1 MRYRKK
7 IFPASLIVAA
17 ALAVMFFATGPHWET
32 ALARSDVFSIPAPQ
46 IKKAVDKA
54 VAHEMEGSFAKRLMS
69 VHIDVDDSA
78 ETKWR
83 PVQAA
88 SGVYSRRLILRAE
101 GAAFI
106 RPHFSRHDDNY
117 RSISVYGSDA
127 AEAISISLQR
137 RNRDEAGWWGPIVF
151 GDVLVVEIESDGDL
165 RPIDIDKISYGLKS
179 YRDNEKEQGCH
190 LDVNCFDQ
198 WEYIKDGVA
207 MMHFESNGS
216 GFACTGSLLKDS
228 YSTRRPWFL
237 TANHC
242 IGNQAEAETLIVYW
256 EYETVECDGPSR
268 SLLASR
274 TNEGADYVTGSDISD
289 FALLLLHDDPPLGI
303 PFLGFS
309 LDELEQSEQIAVIHH
324 PGGTFKR
331 ISFGKKTG
339 EPQNFWEVVYSEGS
353 TEDGSSGSPLFNT
366 RFEIV
371 GQLSSGNAACWR
383 MFGKDQYGKI
393 SSSWLLGLEDY
404 LATQATTTSTT
415 TTTIPS
421 DTDDDDGMDY
431 SDDDDTEDSLQFTQ
445 DEEDDSEGCG
455 C

>member
-1 MRYRKK
+1 MSYRKS
-7 IFPASLIVAA
+7 FFLASLIVAA
-17 ALAVMFFATGPHWET
+17 ALAALFFAADPHRET
-32 ALARSDVFSIPAPQ
+32 APARNDVFSIPAPQ
-46 IKKAVDKA
+46 IQKAYDKA
-54 VAHEMEGSFAKRLMS
+54 VAHEMKGSFARRLMS

-78 ETKWR
+78 GTKWR
-83 PVQAA
+83 PVQSA
-88 SGVYSRRLILRAE
+88 SGMYSRRLTLRAE

-106 RPHFSRHDDNY
+106 RPHFARHDNNHL
-117 RSISVYGSDA
+117 SISVYGPDA
-127 AEAISISLQR
+127 AEAIPISLQR
-137 RNRDEAGWWGPIVF
+137 KNRDDAGWWGPIVS

-165 RPIDIDKISYGLKS
+165 PPIVIDKISYGLKS
-179 YRDNEKEQGCH
+179 YRDKEKEQRCH
-190 LDVNCFDQ
+190 LDVNCYDQ
-198 WEYIKDGVA
+198 WENIKDGVA

-268 SLLASR
+268 SLLASD

-289 FALLLLHDDPPLGI
+289 FALLLLHDDPPFGI
-303 PFLGFS
+303 PFLDFS
-309 LDELEQSEQIAVIHH
+309 LDNLEHNEQIAVINH

-353 TEDGSSGSPLFNT
+353 TEEGSSGSPLFNA
-366 RFEIV
+366 RHEIV

-393 SSSWLLGLEDY
+393 SSSWLLGLEEH
-404 LATQATTTSTT
+404 LATEATTTSTT
-415 TTTIPS
+415 TTTIPNS
-421 DTDDDDGMDY
+421 ADDDDMEY
-431 SDDDDTEDSLQFTQ
+431 SDDDDTEDSLQLTQ
-445 DEEDDSEGCG
+445 SEEDDSEGCG